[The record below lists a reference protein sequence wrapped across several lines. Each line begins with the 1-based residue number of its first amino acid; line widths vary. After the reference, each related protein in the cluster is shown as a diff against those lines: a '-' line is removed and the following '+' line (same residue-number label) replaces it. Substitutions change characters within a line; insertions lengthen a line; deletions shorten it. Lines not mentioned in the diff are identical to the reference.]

1 MSANKAATKK
11 GVVFTTHAL
20 YSTPGELG
28 KAIREKAK
36 VIFERSGGIL
46 TPEALAQELG
56 YKDRRSALKWAQEH
70 DVPAVRSGPRK
81 VGFESEMVARAIV
94 QARGQV

>member
-1 MSANKAATKK
+1 MKN
-11 GVVFTTHAL
+11 AL
-20 YSTPGELG
+20 YGTPGELG

-46 TPEALAQELG
+46 TVDALAKELG
-56 YKDRRSALKWAQEH
+56 YKDRRSAMKWAQEH

-81 VGFESEMVARAIV
+81 VGFEAEMVARAIV
-94 QARGQV
+94 QARGIV